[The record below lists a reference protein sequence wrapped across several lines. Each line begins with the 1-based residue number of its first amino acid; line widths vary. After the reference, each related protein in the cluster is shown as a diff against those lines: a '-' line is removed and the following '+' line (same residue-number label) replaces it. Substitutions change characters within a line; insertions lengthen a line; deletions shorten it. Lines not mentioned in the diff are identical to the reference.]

1 MSIYKYKQEVQKLK
15 KELNENEEYFNDQEK
30 NRIKKMKDIDELNK
44 INDRYKQKNMRTK
57 RKIK

>member
-30 NRIKKMKDIDELNK
+30 NRIKKIKDIDELNK